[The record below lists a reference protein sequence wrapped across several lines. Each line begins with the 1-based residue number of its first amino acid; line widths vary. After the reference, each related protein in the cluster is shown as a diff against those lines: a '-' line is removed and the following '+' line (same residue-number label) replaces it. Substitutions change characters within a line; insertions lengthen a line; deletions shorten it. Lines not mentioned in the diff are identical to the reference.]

1 MTGNELAKGMEGNV
15 LIYRSSTGKVN
26 VSVLF
31 NQDTFWLS
39 QQRMAELFGTAV
51 STINYHLKQIDES
64 GEVHLSDAIRKIR
77 IPSEQWEEQ
86 GVTLYNLDVV
96 IAVGYRV
103 NSYEATQFR
112 IWSAKVLKEY
122 IVKGFAL
129 DDERLERA
137 IVQISVLQRP

>member
-1 MTGNELAKGMEGNV
+1 MEGNV

-64 GEVHLSDAIRKIR
+64 GEVHLSDAIRIVR

>member
-1 MTGNELAKGMEGNV
+1 MEVNV

-77 IPSEQWEEQ
+77 IPSEQCEEQ

>member
-1 MTGNELAKGMEGNV
+1 MEGNV

-64 GEVHLSDAIRKIR
+64 GKVHLSDAIRKIR

-103 NSYEATQFR
+103 NATR
-112 IWSAKVLKEY
+112 PHS
-122 IVKGFAL
+122 FASG
-129 DDERLERA
+129 R
-137 IVQISVLQRP
+137 QKY

>member
-1 MTGNELAKGMEGNV
+1 MEGNV

-64 GEVHLSDAIRKIR
+64 GKVHLSDAIRKIR
-77 IPSEQWEEQ
+77 IPSAQWEEQ

>member
-1 MTGNELAKGMEGNV
+1 MEGNV

-64 GEVHLSDAIRKIR
+64 GEVHLSEAIRKIR

>member
-1 MTGNELAKGMEGNV
+1 MEGDV

>member
-1 MTGNELAKGMEGNV
+1 MEGNV

-77 IPSEQWEEQ
+77 IPSEQWDEQ
-86 GVTLYNLDVV
+86 GVTLY
-96 IAVGYRV
+96 
-103 NSYEATQFR
+103 ATEFD
-112 IWSAKVLKEY
+112 LKIHKPMPTSPY
-122 IVKGFAL
+122 YKKKAL
-129 DDERLERA
+129 FSSLF
-137 IVQISVLQRP
+137 SVSESII

>member
-1 MTGNELAKGMEGNV
+1 MEGNV

-86 GVTLYNLDVV
+86 GVTLNNLDVV

>member
-1 MTGNELAKGMEGNV
+1 MEGNV

-64 GEVHLSDAIRKIR
+64 GEVHLSDAIRIFR

-129 DDERLERA
+129 DDERLERS